1 MPVRYYP
8 ASSYIQRP
16 WKNGVGQTDEIYLMP
31 KESTR
36 DSFDIRVSSAAISEP
51 GVFSP
56 FPGVDRVITV
66 IRGHG
71 LSLSFESGTV
81 QLPPFQPFKF
91 DSTMTPFSD
100 PGAEETRVL
109 NVMVNRAKWT
119 ITDFRVLT
127 DKTVLRCG
135 EGGLIFVFAANAPCR
150 IRSQGHDVELG
161 ILDTAFAD
169 ESAEI
174 IPQPSA
180 VEDTIPRVL
189 AGVLDLV

>member
-1 MPVRYYP
+1 
-8 ASSYIQRP
+8 
-16 WKNGVGQTDEIYLMP
+16 
-31 KESTR
+31 
-36 DSFDIRVSSAAISEP
+36 
-51 GVFSP
+51 
-56 FPGVDRVITV
+56 
-66 IRGHG
+66 
-71 LSLSFESGTV
+71 
-81 QLPPFQPFKF
+81 
-91 DSTMTPFSD
+91 MTPFSD

-109 NVMVNRAKWT
+109 NVMVNRAKRT

-169 ESAEI
+169 ETAEF
-174 IPQPSA
+174 IPQPFA

-189 AGVLDLV
+189 AGVLDPV